1 MFMHFS
7 LYVLFVKAATDSLS
21 NRIQVEMKRFPTD
34 DLTKELG
41 EAQLY
46 WWPGG
51 LEVVEGLEVSR
62 KCAVSEPQMALLQ

>member
-46 WWPGG
+46 W
-51 LEVVEGLEVSR
+51 
-62 KCAVSEPQMALLQ
+62 